1 MISRFENAEVLR
13 FDDDSDSFSEPETRP
28 VKSTSKRTK
37 ENALSSIEMK
47 FDDIEE
53 EAKTL
58 EQYRQMKYAI
68 S

>member
-1 MISRFENAEVLR
+1 MLR

-28 VKSTSKRTK
+28 VKSTSKKTM

>member
-1 MISRFENAEVLR
+1 MKFN
-13 FDDDSDSFSEPETRP
+13 DDSDSFSEPETHST
-28 VKSTSKRTK
+28 KATSKKK
-37 ENALSSIEMK
+37 ENMLSSIEMK

-68 S
+68 PPIP